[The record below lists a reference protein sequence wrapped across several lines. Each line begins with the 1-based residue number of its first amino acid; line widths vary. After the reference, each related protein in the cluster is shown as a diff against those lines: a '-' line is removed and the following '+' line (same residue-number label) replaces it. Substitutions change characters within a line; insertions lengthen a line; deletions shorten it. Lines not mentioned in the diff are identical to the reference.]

1 MLPKSY
7 QQTQVKKFASTDQ
20 TPLSY
25 TNKHHYKISIQKQL
39 PLITITRLFI
49 LFTVR
54 MCKYNNSLINKV
66 LVLLQYWPKAKR
78 ITASIIIINKLCYQH
93 PRTSLFYLLLYIH
106 KANYPGRPISSA
118 ISCSTSQI
126 ATYLDY
132 LLTSLV
138 KPQPTYIKD
147 SKGALR
153 VIKDFRFTG
162 SHRFSF
168 TMDIKSLYTII
179 HAMMAYLLLSI
190 SLTNAHNNIHL
201 ATNTLIRLAT
211 LLSLFLKNKH
221 IHVQQ

>member
-1 MLPKSY
+1 MGDAQHILLPNEHISLSSPKCVTMDVQTFNVQRPNVQPVGSSDFLEVIESNSTLLKKLMLPKSY

-20 TPLSY
+20 TPLSC

-66 LVLLQYWPKAKR
+66 LILLQYWPKAKR

-93 PRTSLFYLLLYIH
+93 PRTSLFYLLLKIH
-106 KANYPGRPISSA
+106 KANYPGRPIASA

-138 KPQPTYIKD
+138 KPQPTYIND
-147 SKGALR
+147 S
-153 VIKDFRFTG
+153 
-162 SHRFSF
+162 
-168 TMDIKSLYTII
+168 
-179 HAMMAYLLLSI
+179 
-190 SLTNAHNNIHL
+190 
-201 ATNTLIRLAT
+201 
-211 LLSLFLKNKH
+211 
-221 IHVQQ
+221 